1 MYKLILDQNLN
12 NSLIF
17 KFFST
22 LSLIFFFSFTQLSI
36 LDEVAATGYCSNY
49 SGYKIFDVDFGDD
62 YMFKH

>member
-22 LSLIFFFSFTQLSI
+22 LSLIFFSFTQLSI

>member
-22 LSLIFFFSFTQLSI
+22 LSLIFFSFTQLSI

-49 SGYKIFDVDFGDD
+49 SGYKVFDVDFGDD